1 MNQRDING
9 FHRFQGGDSLGG
21 DDLVGNF
28 FLEAKRSAFMIHQP
42 AMCDQA
48 TTKE

>member
-28 FLEAKRSAFMIHQP
+28 FWKQREALL
-42 AMCDQA
+42 
-48 TTKE
+48 